1 MRPNLGIFLL
11 LYTAAETFLYVKA
24 DDNGAGGSVDAVTVE
39 SKPSLDQQRHQEGQ
53 WYRSF
58 WQLNDLNESQVSL
71 CIE

>member
-1 MRPNLGIFLL
+1 MRPNLGKLL
-11 LYTAAETFLYVKA
+11 LLLTAAEAFLYVKA
-24 DDNGAGGSVDAVTVE
+24 DDNGVGGSVDAVTVE
-39 SKPSLDQQRHQEGQ
+39 LKPALDQQRQQEGQ